1 MKRIILISAL
11 LFCSVLSVW
20 GQDAELVARAEGGD
34 NEAQNM
40 VTQ

>member
-1 MKRIILISAL
+1 MKQIILISAL
-11 LFCSVLSVW
+11 FFCSVLSVW

-34 NEAQNM
+34 NEAQNK